1 MNLYGMQRPLGA
13 LYLLAT
19 ALSCASAYA
28 QDSQVDRSLQPVE
41 VQVSRSPLPRLDVQN
56 TCPGYGD
63 VLKESLSRSLHYM
76 DSAGDM
82 KVVFELKGNS
92 VDKVETVGGP
102 WEYRRPVRR
111 AVRTIVSCV
120 NDGQANQQYVFQVV
134 FKPDDGSPEHQQL
147 AVIDG
152 QTLAQKD

>member
-13 LYLLAT
+13 LYLVAT
-19 ALSCASAYA
+19 ALSCASASA
-28 QDSQVDRSLQPVE
+28 QDSAIDRSLQPVE
-41 VQVSRSPLPRLDVQN
+41 VQATRSPLPRMDVQN

-63 VLKESLSRSLHYM
+63 VLKESLSRSLRYM
-76 DSAGDM
+76 DSAGEM

-92 VDKVETVGGP
+92 VDKVQTVGGP
-102 WEYRRPVRR
+102 WEYRKPVRR

-134 FKPDDGSPEHQQL
+134 FKPDDGTAERPQL

-152 QTLAQKD
+152 QTLAQKN